1 MRELRPN
8 MLHERLFGYLAA
20 VKSESSFAYLAW
32 LSLEFAALSSSRGV
46 LGMLASTVRSS
57 ARAAVRGVHGVVRLF
72 RLVGPRLADS
82 AER

>member
-1 MRELRPN
+1 

-46 LGMLASTVRSS
+46 LGMLALTVRLP
-57 ARAAVRGVHGVVRLF
+57 ARAAARGVHAVVGLLRLF
-72 RLVGPRLADS
+72 RPGLADC
-82 AER
+82 AGC

>member
-1 MRELRPN
+1 

-32 LSLEFAALSSSRGV
+32 LSLEFAALSSSRGL
-46 LGMLASTVRSS
+46 LGMLAFTVHLP
-57 ARAAVRGVHGVVRLF
+57 ARATAHRVHAVVRLF
-72 RLVGPRLADS
+72 RLLRPRLADC